1 MYLEKQLLPFT
12 NILKNSSKM
21 INLTLV
27 ILLVG
32 MLFPV
37 NEFFPSNPFDV
48 VENELVSLLSNPL
61 MMTVLTLLVYSVFLT
76 NNEVMLVLILFIIH
90 RLVLHR
96 GSQSSG
102 GSLPP
107 TQRTTP
113 PPPKTPPPPPK
124 TPPPPPNIDTLVDI
138 PGGI

>member
-113 PPPKTPPPPPK
+113 PPPKTPPPPP
-124 TPPPPPNIDTLVDI
+124 NIDTLVDI